1 MFRSGDL
8 YRLVS
13 EHGQSLTLRK
23 VTTDGTYDPAT
34 GSRSGEATTDYSILG
49 YFYNYALGI
58 AGNADEIVRGSRKLL
73 ISAQGLAITP
83 DDEDL
88 VIGNGDT
95 VKVLSVT
102 TIFSAGIPIC
112 HLCTVQE

>member
-23 VTTDGTYDPAT
+23 VTTDGAYDPAT

-58 AGNADEIVRGSRKLL
+58 AGNTDEIVRGSRKLL

-88 VIGNGDT
+88 VIGHGDT

>member
-1 MFRSGDL
+1 MFRSGEL
-8 YRLVS
+8 YRLVND
-13 EHGQSLTLRK
+13 HGQSLTLRK
-23 VTTDGTYDPAT
+23 ITTDGTYDPAT

-58 AGNADEIVRGSRKLL
+58 AGNTDEIVRGSRKLL
-73 ISAQGLAITP
+73 ISAQRLAITP

-95 VKVLSVT
+95 VKIVSVKS
-102 TIFSAGIPIC
+102 IFSAGIPIC